1 MTFGELKEIYNI
13 TGINLALAVAG
24 KKLEEID
31 PKILQILVWWNRRK
45 QNPDLRLDEVNDFKF
60 LEVVKAFNEL
70 FREE

>member
-1 MTFGELKEIYNI
+1 MTFGELKEIYNL
-13 TGINLALAVAG
+13 TGINLALAIAG

-45 QNPDLRLDEVNDFKF
+45 QNPDLHLDDVDDFKM
-60 LEVVKAFNEL
+60 LEVVKAFDEL

>member
-1 MTFGELKEIYNI
+1 MTFGELKEIYNL

-45 QNPDLRLDEVNDFKF
+45 QNPDLRLDEVDDFKF
-60 LEVVKAFNEL
+60 LEVVKAFDEL